1 MNRLVVKI
9 IKFRGKWKDWK
20 SVYFI
25 GMEMRKIIRFYIW
38 ISKGYE
44 KGLIICLKK
53 KREKIILSMIIERQL
68 NGANDVIALF
78 DRFGIYK
85 TLRIIL
91 FLFECD
97 PRYVRNGRY

>member
-1 MNRLVVKI
+1 M
-9 IKFRGKWKDWK
+9 F
-20 SVYFI
+20 
-25 GMEMRKIIRFYIW
+25 
-38 ISKGYE
+38 
-44 KGLIICLKK
+44 KK
-53 KREKIILSMIIERQL
+53 KREKIVLSMIIERQL

-78 DRFGIYK
+78 DRYGIYK